1 MARQI
6 SMETLN
12 AKIEK
17 AEQNVARTKKAYEA
31 ATEELK
37 KLMDK
42 RDAVKRDEIVNAII
56 KSPGRAMTRSW
67 ISWRMKARRRSKA
80 LLTCRRLYCRSLYD
94 RSCRDADG
102 NVR

>member
-17 AEQNVARTKKAYEA
+17 AEQNVIRTKKAYES

-37 KLMDK
+37 KLLDK
-42 RDAVKRDEIVNAII
+42 RDAIKRDEIMNAII
-56 KSPGRAMTRSW
+56 KVSR
-67 ISWRMKARRRSKA
+67 
-80 LLTCRRLYCRSLYD
+80 
-94 RSCRDADG
+94 
-102 NVR
+102 

>member
-31 ATEELK
+31 ATEEFK

-42 RDAVKRDEIVNAII
+42 RDAGKGAEIVNEII
-56 KSPGRAMTRSW
+56 KSGESAEE
-67 ISWRMKARRRSKA
+67 IK
-80 LLTCRRLYCRSLYD
+80 D
-94 RSCRDADG
+94 
-102 NVR
+102 